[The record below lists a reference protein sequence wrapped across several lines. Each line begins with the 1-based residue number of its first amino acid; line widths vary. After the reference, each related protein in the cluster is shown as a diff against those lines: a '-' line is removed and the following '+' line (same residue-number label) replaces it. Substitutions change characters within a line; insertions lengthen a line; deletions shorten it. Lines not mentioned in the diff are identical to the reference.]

1 MLRGQT
7 VEPAPQPLFADRA
20 DLVHRDFRCLARAG
34 YLEATPPLR
43 VQHCQ
48 DGFLSSASTPHPNA
62 SRFAA
67 MAASSRAPSACCARS
82 SATSRVIFEP
92 LVSTKPATPAGARW
106 WTMCC
111 TQAKLALPF
120 GGAPFGHRPEL
131 GLVAGGGAGAGGRFV
146 AGLRPRTPRDGT
158 GGAPA
163 SSGTRRP
170 AGARIAR
177 GDCFTALSPGHAPLL
192 HCPPC
197 RQCSGSAGSR
207 SCYASA
213 SRRNFC
219 GYGAAGA
226 AGRRPL
232 RSSSPCTRP
241 RRSVAPRHIIGRER
255 HGRRPAWRTRVRA

>member
-1 MLRGQT
+1 
-7 VEPAPQPLFADRA
+7 
-20 DLVHRDFRCLARAG
+20 
-34 YLEATPPLR
+34 
-43 VQHCQ
+43 
-48 DGFLSSASTPHPNA
+48 
-62 SRFAA
+62 

-131 GLVAGGGAGAGGRFV
+131 GLVAGGGTGAGGRFV

-197 RQCSGSAGSR
+197 CQCSGSAGSR
-207 SCYASA
+207 SRYASA
-213 SRRNFC
+213 SRRDLLRIWGCRC
-219 GYGAAGA
+219 GGPVVIPVITTLHAPAPVGWSTTHDGPRTA
-226 AGRRPL
+226 RRQ
-232 RSSSPCTRP
+232 
-241 RRSVAPRHIIGRER
+241 
-255 HGRRPAWRTRVRA
+255 PAWRMRVRA